1 MRYIVDID
9 IADNKKTFVEEF
21 FKTIS
26 FVKKVRIIE
35 SNEITNPA
43 ILQSIEDYEKR
54 NTKPTPLNLAE
65 LKDMINAWASL
76 YAKSLARFGLV
87 DEKRYEKCKENLQPF
102 KNACKTPFVG
112 LGQPEAL
119 KANYSGY
126 WSRRINLEHRIV
138 YKVEDT
144 QIVVHSLYGHY
155 Q

>member
-9 IADNKKTFVEEF
+9 IANNKKTFVEEF

-65 LKDMINAWASL
+65 LKDMINA
-76 YAKSLARFGLV
+76 
-87 DEKRYEKCKENLQPF
+87 
-102 KNACKTPFVG
+102 
-112 LGQPEAL
+112 
-119 KANYSGY
+119 
-126 WSRRINLEHRIV
+126 
-138 YKVEDT
+138 
-144 QIVVHSLYGHY
+144 
-155 Q
+155 